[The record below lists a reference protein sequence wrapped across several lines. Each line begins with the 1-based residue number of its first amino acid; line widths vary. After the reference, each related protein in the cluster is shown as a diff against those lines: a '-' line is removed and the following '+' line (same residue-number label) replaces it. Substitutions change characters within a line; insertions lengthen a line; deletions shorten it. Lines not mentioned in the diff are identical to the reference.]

1 MADPRDK
8 VILYSPGVG
17 NPDGIP
23 GLFPTQPYE
32 VLSEGYSESYVD
44 GQPSITMRV
53 RTRWP
58 GSYKFVANMLGTAA
72 VDLTRVSTGMRRYPP
87 AEFPDT
93 DYQAS
98 IYSLGDIDTA
108 FLGWWCTSAKL
119 VGTHGEL
126 TCQDQVTGALVP
138 PIKPDN
144 ALVSGVDFNPTT
156 GELLNDGYDPLTNK
170 PYLDGVGF
178 AEYELTYEPLQYEV
192 LSDAEQ
198 DTLDL
203 PLRNNELCRYVIR
216 RERFAGNA
224 FTLQPGS
231 LYWRDRLLA
240 NPNAADARID
250 SSATKLFPNS
260 NLTYTW
266 LNVPS
271 IPRDAIINC
280 IGKVNRPNT
289 DNGDDIASAEYP
301 SGTGTALAGAPLGKW
316 DYRPTWQGIVISG
329 AVIDGFLPRTL
340 LFEGVSDIV
349 PKITA
354 SGQLL
359 YDITYNFFYRKD
371 GHHKIYRAANNDFYR
386 VVTVASKNL
395 GNPANYADFVETA
408 DFNELFRI

>member
-1 MADPRDK
+1 MADPRNK
-8 VILYSPGVG
+8 VILYSPGSG

-23 GLFPTQPYE
+23 GLFPSQPYE
-32 VLSEGYSESYVD
+32 IISEGYSESYVD

-58 GSYKFVANMLGTAA
+58 GSYRFVANMLGTAA
-72 VDLTRVSTGMRRYPP
+72 TDLTSPTGMVRYPP
-87 AEFPDT
+87 AKFPDT
-93 DYQAS
+93 DYQPG
-98 IYSLGDIDTA
+98 IYSTGDVDTA

-126 TCQDQVTGALVP
+126 SCQDQVTGALVP
-138 PIKPDN
+138 PIKPDH
-144 ALVSGVDFNPTT
+144 ALENGVDYNPTT
-156 GELLNDGYDPLTNK
+156 GELLNDGYDPITHK

-178 AEYELTYEPLQYEV
+178 AEYELTYEPLPYEI
-192 LSDAEQ
+192 LYDSER

-203 PLRNNELCRYVIR
+203 PLRNNELCRCVIR

-231 LYWRDRLLA
+231 LYWLDRIVEG
-240 NPNAADARID
+240 PITRSDARVD
-250 SSATKLFPNS
+250 SSATKVFPNS

-271 IPRDAIINC
+271 IPREAIIDC

-289 DNGDDIASAEYP
+289 DNGDDIISAEYP
-301 SGTGTALAGAPLGKW
+301 SGTGTALAGAPDGKW

-340 LFEGVSDIV
+340 LFEGVSDVV

-371 GHHKIYRAANNDFYR
+371 GHNKIYRASSDTFER
-386 VVTVASKNL
+386 VIKVAKKDTPS
-395 GNPANYADFVETA
+395 ADDADFVETA

>member
-8 VILYSPGVG
+8 VILYSPGSG
-17 NPDGIP
+17 NPDGID
-23 GLFPTQPYE
+23 GLFPTQAYE
-32 VLSEGYSESYVD
+32 ILSEGYSESYVD
-44 GQPSITMRV
+44 GNPSIAMRV

-58 GSYKFVANMLGTAA
+58 GSYRFVANMLGTAA
-72 VDLTRVSTGMRRYPP
+72 TDLTSPTGMVRYPP
-87 AEFPDT
+87 AKFPDT
-93 DYQAS
+93 DYQPG
-98 IYSLGDIDTA
+98 IYSTGDVDTA

-138 PIKPDN
+138 PIKPDH
-144 ALVSGVDFNPTT
+144 ALESGVDYNPTT
-156 GELLNDGYDPLTNK
+156 GELLNAGYNVYDK
-170 PYLDGVGF
+170 PIQDGVGF

-192 LSDAEQ
+192 LSDAER

-216 RERFAGNA
+216 RVRFGGNN

-231 LYWRDRLLA
+231 LFWRDRLIA
-240 NPNAADARID
+240 GPATRSDARVD
-250 SSATKLFPNS
+250 SSAIKTFPNA

-271 IPRDAIINC
+271 IPWDAINNC

-301 SGTGTALAGAPLGKW
+301 SGTGTALAGAPSGKW
-316 DYRPTWQGIVISG
+316 DYRPTWQGIVVSG
-329 AVIDGFLPRTL
+329 AIIDGFLPRTL
-340 LFEGVSDIV
+340 LFEGVSDVV

-371 GHHKIYRAANNDFYR
+371 GHIKLYRASDDTFQR
-386 VVTVASKNL
+386 VVTAATKN
-395 GNPANYADFVETA
+395 GPAANYADYISSA
-408 DFNELFRI
+408 DFNTLFQI